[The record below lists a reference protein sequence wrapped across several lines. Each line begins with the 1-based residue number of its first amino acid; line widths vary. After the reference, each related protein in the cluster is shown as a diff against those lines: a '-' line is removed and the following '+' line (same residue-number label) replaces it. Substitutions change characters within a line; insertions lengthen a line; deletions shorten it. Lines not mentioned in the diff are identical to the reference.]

1 MLGLNIITKDI
12 ELTSEN
18 TTPKAAAR
26 DKGKDFNKIFES
38 KREEQT
44 KLTVD
49 KAIDDKGANNKKK
62 AIRREEEAVNTG
74 LETDKKELKYKANEL
89 LALINSI
96 YGLVPDT
103 GFELERLEGI
113 NAAEIHIGSLEME
126 LESFNEVL
134 QEFSDLSMPIGHED
148 VEKIVD
154 QYGYLIQSLEN
165 KVEEYGVGEV
175 EKPIVLKGEEA
186 VSESKEIIDWLQDI
200 TNDPEKHHINYNHKE
215 EIVELNIPMDGEEFD
230 TTLEIKNEIPK
241 QEEIIIDQASSSK
254 EESKIE
260 IVDTNP
266 QVFETM
272 DRVVNNT
279 NPEIEGESIQEIDKK
294 ELFHQIVNK
303 AKLIL
308 DENKQEIRIK
318 LKPDILG
325 ELVLKMEIEK
335 GAIIAKIAVDN
346 YKTKELIEANLYQ
359 LKEDMKENGVE
370 IKTFEVFIGT
380 NEDFDG
386 QRENKFNFNRKMK
399 KARIINNKSRDIES
413 YDQNLAANIQMS
425 NYDGQLNLLA

>member
-1 MLGLNIITKDI
+1 M
-12 ELTSEN
+12 
-18 TTPKAAAR
+18 
-26 DKGKDFNKIFES
+26 
-38 KREEQT
+38 
-44 KLTVD
+44 
-49 KAIDDKGANNKKK
+49 
-62 AIRREEEAVNTG
+62 
-74 LETDKKELKYKANEL
+74 
-89 LALINSI
+89 
-96 YGLVPDT
+96 VPDT